1 MKRLAG
7 LTALALIITG
17 TGGCSWLGFRDRGSD
32 YLQAQQTAPMR
43 LPEGVQAK
51 HLDPLLPIPTQIP
64 SLAARDDEFET
75 PRPQALAAGPDSGEF
90 SLQKSGDAR
99 WLLALGPPA
108 EVWPL
113 ARQYFERNGLA
124 IAEERPQTGEFITA
138 WQRYDRLSPELSRR
152 LGGRVTV
159 AAPDG
164 RKVLPVFT
172 SVTALQTWDAMA
184 RPVPADG
191 RRTALA
197 AASEDTELIVIDPA
211 SETEFV
217 LRRPA
222 VWAIAQ
228 GEAWE
233 PAHTSPTIFTGL
245 QESISGELAVLD
257 LAVES
262 GDPTGRLRGPE
273 LVVHLQLMS
282 GLEQDELD
290 AVLARIARRWA
301 ADDRIAVLVDS
312 LTVKLVRA

>member
-1 MKRLAG
+1 MSPETDDGCGHAADSAGVPWEGRSFESNPHAGDDGSADPALLA
-7 LTALALIITG
+7 ALEAFRAG
-17 TGGCSWLGFRDRGSD
+17 TGDAVAVVEAYR
-32 YLQAQQTAPMR
+32 
-43 LPEGVQAK
+43 
-51 HLDPLLPIPTQIP
+51 
-64 SLAARDDEFET
+64 AARLLIPLVAE
-75 PRPQALAAGPDSGEF
+75 
-90 SLQKSGDAR
+90 KGDHGVGAHG
-99 WLLALGPPA
+99 L
-108 EVWPL
+108 EVDKT
-113 ARQYFERNGLA
+113 Q
-124 IAEERPQTGEFITA
+124 
-138 WQRYDRLSPELSRR
+138 ELSI
-152 LGGRVTV
+152 VTV

-172 SVTALQTWDAMA
+172 SVTALQTWDAAA

-217 LRRPA
+217 IRRPA

-228 GEAWE
+228 GETWE
-233 PAHTSPTIFTGL
+233 PAHTSPSIFTGL
-245 QESISGELAVLD
+245 QESIAGELAVLD

-282 GLEQDELD
+282 GLEQEELD
-290 AVLARIARRWA
+290 ATLARLARRWS

-312 LTVKLVRA
+312 LTVKLHRSTEA

>member
-1 MKRLAG
+1 MSPDTDGPHDHAHGAHADSAG
-7 LTALALIITG
+7 VPWEGRSFQANPHSGDDGSADPAL
-17 TGGCSWLGFRDRGSD
+17 
-32 YLQAQQTAPMR
+32 
-43 LPEGVQAK
+43 
-51 HLDPLLPIPTQIP
+51 
-64 SLAARDDEFET
+64 LAAL
-75 PRPQALAAGPDSGEF
+75 LAFRAGE
-90 SLQKSGDAR
+90 GDAR
-99 WLLALGPPA
+99 AIVDAYRDARLLIPLVA
-108 EVWPL
+108 EKGDHGIG
-113 ARQYFERNGLA
+113 AHGL
-124 IAEERPQTGEFITA
+124 EV
-138 WQRYDRLSPELSRR
+138 
-152 LGGRVTV
+152 VTV

-172 SVTALQTWDAMA
+172 SVTALQTWDAAA

-217 LRRPA
+217 IRRPA

-228 GEAWE
+228 SETWE
-233 PAHTSPTIFTGL
+233 PAHTSPSIFTGL
-245 QESISGELAVLD
+245 QESIAGELAVLD

-282 GLEQDELD
+282 GLEQEELD
-290 AVLARIARRWA
+290 ATLARLARRWS

-312 LTVKLVRA
+312 LTVKLHRSTEA